1 MAAEIRSASGYTVWE
16 LQSKL
21 KDLLKITHGKAPIH
35 DKETLKNLYR
45 SWITEEYKEF
55 MAEPNGTPEAYKEA
69 MDLLWVLIQ
78 YMNCE
83 NFSVGAGFDEL
94 FSEYNSKLYDDNGNF
109 IATYRE
115 SDGKLLKGDHFKK
128 ADFKKVWKLYNT

>member
-1 MAAEIRSASGYTVWE
+1 MGAEIRSASGYTVWE
-16 LQSKL
+16 LQNKL
-21 KDLLKITHGKAPIH
+21 KDLLKITHDKAPVH
-35 DKETLKNLYR
+35 DKESLKNLYR

-69 MDLLWVLIQ
+69 MDLLWVIIQ

-94 FSEYNSKLYDDNGNF
+94 FREYNSKLYDDDGNF

-115 SDGKLLKGDHFKK
+115 SDGKLLKGNNFKK
-128 ADFKKVWKLYNT
+128 ADFNKIWKLYNT

>member
-1 MAAEIRSASGYTVWE
+1 MEAEIRSASGYTVWE
-16 LQSKL
+16 LQKKL
-21 KDLLKITHGKAPIH
+21 KDLLKITHDKAPVH
-35 DKETLKNLYR
+35 DKESLKNLYR

-69 MDLLWVLIQ
+69 MDLLWVIIQ

-94 FSEYNSKLYDDNGNF
+94 FREYNSKLYDDDGNF

-115 SDGKLLKGDHFKK
+115 SDGKLLKGDNFKK
-128 ADFKKVWKLYNT
+128 ADFKKIWKLYNT

>member
-1 MAAEIRSASGYTVWE
+1 MEAEIRSASGYTVWE
-16 LQSKL
+16 LQNKL
-21 KDLLKITHGKAPIH
+21 KDLLKITHDKAPVH
-35 DKETLKNLYR
+35 DKESLKNLYR

-69 MDLLWVLIQ
+69 MDLLWVIIQ

-83 NFSVGAGFDEL
+83 NFSVGVGFDEL
-94 FSEYNSKLYDDNGNF
+94 FREYNSKLYDDDGNF

-115 SDGKLLKGDHFKK
+115 SDGKLLKGNNFKK
-128 ADFKKVWKLYNT
+128 ADFNKIWKLYNT

>member
-21 KDLLKITHGKAPIH
+21 KDLLKITHDKAPIH

-128 ADFKKVWKLYNT
+128 ADFKKVWKLYNS

>member
-16 LQSKL
+16 LQNKL
-21 KDLLKITHGKAPIH
+21 KDLLKVTHEKAPIH
-35 DKETLKNLYR
+35 DKESLKNLYR

-69 MDLLWVLIQ
+69 MDLLWVIIQ

>member
-16 LQSKL
+16 LQKKL
-21 KDLLKITHGKAPIH
+21 KDLLIITHDKAPIH

-128 ADFKKVWKLYNT
+128 ADFNKVWKLYNS